1 MLHFKFH
8 MWKDNTKLL
17 ISHWCFFSTSYP
29 RATKQNCRLKTLLA
43 ITQSIPNNFHLH
55 RNVLKTTLF
64 TVHKARLQIT
74 ILILANYR
82 RSKDLQH
89 ALYIQVVLASLS
101 AIPGGSQPEIWIQ
114 PFSLTEKR
122 WIENTYSKYSRECT
136 MFFLLP

>member
-8 MWKDNTKLL
+8 TWKDNTKLL

-29 RATKQNCRLKTLLA
+29 RATKQNYRLKTLLA

-82 RSKDLQH
+82 LSKDLLQH
-89 ALYIQVVLASLS
+89 ALYMQVVLASLS
-101 AIPGGSQPEIWIQ
+101 AIPGGSQPEVWIQ
-114 PFSLTEKR
+114 PFSLTGTN
-122 WIENTYSKYSRECT
+122 WIRIFINHTYS
-136 MFFLLP
+136 